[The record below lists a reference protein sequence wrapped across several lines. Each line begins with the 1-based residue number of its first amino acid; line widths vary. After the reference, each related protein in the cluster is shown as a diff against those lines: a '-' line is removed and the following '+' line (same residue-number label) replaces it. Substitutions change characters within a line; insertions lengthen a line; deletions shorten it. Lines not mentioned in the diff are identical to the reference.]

1 MRRDSGLKRF
11 GIGLC
16 AALLVASLA
25 PLADAA
31 RVNPAVPFRMKP
43 IKLKAGTLKGVIKG
57 YTGKPYA
64 NTSLELLDEKGN
76 VVAKTTTNARGEY
89 VLKDIPPGKYTA
101 VIGGKVKLP
110 VTMTTESVVS
120 RLMIVPK
127 LPMGA
132 AAGAGAGAGAG
143 SGAATGTYLG
153 LGTWAWVAIGG
164 GVAAVAVA
172 VPVAVANSKD
182 DDDDPVSP

>member
-1 MRRDSGLKRF
+1 MRRDRCLKRF
-11 GIGLC
+11 GIGLL
-16 AALLVASLA
+16 AVLLVASLT
-25 PLADAA
+25 PLAGAA
-31 RVNPAVPFRMKP
+31 GVKPAVPFRMKP

-101 VIGGKVKLP
+101 VVGGKVKLP

-132 AAGAGAGAGAG
+132 AVGAAAGAGGGV
-143 SGAATGTYLG
+143 ATGTYLG

-164 GVAAVAVA
+164 GVAAAAVA
-172 VPVAVANSKD
+172 VPVAVHNSKKS
-182 DDDDPVSP
+182 DDDPVSP